1 MIDVDALTLARLIR
15 SKEVSPVAVVDAV
28 LARIEAL
35 QPTVNAFI
43 TVTADEARDTARR
56 AEAAVM
62 RGDPLGPLHGV
73 PFSVKDLV
81 FTKGVRTTMGSLI
94 FADQVPAE
102 DAVPVRRLREAGA
115 VLVGKTTTP
124 EFGHKP
130 FTDSPLFGVTRNPW
144 NLARTPGGSSGGA
157 AAAVA
162 SGQAPLA
169 LGTDGGGS
177 IRIPAA
183 CCGIVGLK
191 PTLGRVPHVHQADLF
206 STTSYIGPMTRT
218 VAEAA
223 ACLDAIVGVD
233 AGDPYSRPEPPDDP
247 RDIAVRGLRIGW
259 LPRVGNRLVDA
270 EVLAACE
277 AAVRHLE
284 RAGAH
289 VDTVEENFAALED
302 AFLVVLQAGLAA
314 RVGPHMAAFG
324 DKIARSLRESV
335 ERGARWSAVDWAN
348 ALGQRTAV
356 YRRTQALFQR
366 FDVLVSPTL
375 SRPALAV
382 DHDPFEPITIGGEIA
397 DRSAARGIRTTG
409 RSISPATL
417 PSRCRAGGRP
427 MDCRS
432 GCRSSGPG
440 TPIAACWPWPR
451 TSSASARAR
460 ARCPSD
466 RHSSHTRGGPSC
478 RCRPRDS
485 RCSSASTSTP
495 RRCGRRATPRT
506 PSAPSS

>member
-1 MIDVDALTLARLIR
+1 MIDIDALTLARLIR
-15 SKEVSPVAVVDAV
+15 AKEVSPVAVVDAV

-62 RGDPLGPLHGV
+62 RGDRLGPLHGV

-94 FADQVPAE
+94 FADQVPTE

-144 NLARTPGGSSGGA
+144 NLARTSGGSSGGA

-206 STTSYIGPMTRT
+206 STTSYIGPMTKT

-223 ACLDAIVGVD
+223 ACLDAIAGVD

-247 RDIAVRGLRIGW
+247 RHHRAQ
-259 LPRVGNRLVDA
+259 PSHRVAPAFGNRLVDA
-270 EVLAACE
+270 GARGLE

-314 RVGPHMAAFG
+314 RVGPHMAVFG
-324 DKIARSLRESV
+324 DKVAHSLRESV
-335 ERGARWSAVDWAN
+335 ERGAQWSAVDWA
-348 ALGQRTAV
+348 
-356 YRRTQALFQR
+356 
-366 FDVLVSPTL
+366 D
-375 SRPALAV
+375 ALASG
-382 DHDPFEPITIGGEIA
+382 PPCT
-397 DRSAARGIRTTG
+397 
-409 RSISPATL
+409 
-417 PSRCRAGGRP
+417 GGR
-427 MDCRS
+427 R
-432 GCRSSGPG
+432 
-440 TPIAACWPWPR
+440 
-451 TSSASARAR
+451 
-460 ARCPSD
+460 RCF
-466 RHSSHTRGGPSC
+466 
-478 RCRPRDS
+478 
-485 RCSSASTSTP
+485 SASTSSCP
-495 RRCGRRATPRT
+495 RPCRGRRSPPTTT
-506 PSAPSS
+506 PSS